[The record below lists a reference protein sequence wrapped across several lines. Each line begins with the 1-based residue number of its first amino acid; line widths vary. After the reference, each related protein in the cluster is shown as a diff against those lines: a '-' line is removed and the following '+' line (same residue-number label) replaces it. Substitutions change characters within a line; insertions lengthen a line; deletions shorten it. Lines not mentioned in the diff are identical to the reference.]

1 MVIMK
6 RTIEMNRMK
15 NNIKTGTLL
24 FVLVL
29 FSFCVYSQN
38 EKKASVMI
46 QSTLVDEADH
56 PIKNALIVLGDGM
69 IETYSDANGNFALE
83 ADSQNT
89 LLISANGYKSKTI
102 VLGGQTV
109 GDKIVLKTAPLFTG
123 TEHTIE
129 LPGNARTNQRALTG
143 AVSSISGKQLESQPD
158 VVFQNALQG
167 RLSGL
172 VTRMNT
178 NGLGNNTPSLFVR
191 GLGRE
196 DGNGA
201 ITIVDGIERPLEFLN
216 AEEILSVEVLK
227 DASTKILY
235 GPRAANGVILVTTKR
250 GRKNTQVIKG
260 SVEYGVNMNTRMAEY
275 LNSADYATLYN
286 EALANDGLAPIYSA
300 QDIAGYNAS
309 TGVNDQLYPNI
320 NHNDYFLNDS
330 APFRKANFEYSGG
343 TDESQYGIFLGYIGT
358 DGIEK
363 IGENV
368 KQDRINIRGILDFD
382 ITKNLVGHIGGNGI
396 IESRSW
402 GKLNQD
408 QVFSRISSER
418 PNEFPFEIID
428 PNFQGEEASLGEEV
442 IPPLGGSFENRQS
455 LYGDLVY
462 GGYQEYQFFYGQTNF
477 GLDWDLKDFV
487 KGLKVSS
494 DLAFD
499 NYQFHAAD
507 QINNPVRYAFQE
519 LKDENGLDSIGY
531 IKLNNRGISRNRTER
546 GNNITRSLGWT
557 SNVKY
562 ARVFNK
568 DHKLDLDL
576 SYFYYLNQDNG
587 RRQHIETSNT
597 YLKTNYAYKDKFYAE
612 LTYALMGSN
621 KFASKHEL
629 FLSHALSAAWVLSE
643 EDFLANRKWINYLKV
658 KSGYGVLGYDSAT
671 DFYLYD
677 TRYTRNGSVNFGERN
692 IGNSALRTGFDNF
705 GNPNLQWEKSKE
717 FNVGV
722 EGLLFSNSLQFE
734 FNYFIQNREDIIFNN
749 PNSIYSAS
757 NGGLNAPQNLGEVY
771 NSGID
776 GSVNWFGDF
785 GDFKMNIGTNFLV
798 SKNEVKATNQVNLP
812 EQYLNQTGLP
822 SDVIFGYVSNG
833 LFTSQQQVD
842 NAPFQTLSPYGVGN
856 VSYKDLNNDG
866 VVNEQDRRV
875 IGNNFPRASFGV
887 NLNATYKGF
896 GLSMLGTSELGVDM
910 IKNNAYFRNSGQDK
924 YSVLATDRF
933 HPVNNPN
940 GTQPILTTQNSIN
953 DNAAST
959 FWLESASFFRMKNV
973 ELSYTF
979 SNDLWT
985 VKKMRFYVRG
995 TNLFV
1000 ISNIKDLDPE
1010 VPNSGVSNYP
1020 LFRTVTGGVTLGF

>member
-1 MVIMK
+1 MK

-396 IESRSW
+396 IESRNW

-428 PNFQGEEASLGEEV
+428 PNFQGEEADVVV
-442 IPPLGGSFENRQS
+442 ISTVLCNSNCTPGFLRVTNRVNVMLS
-455 LYGDLVY
+455 RAR
-462 GGYQEYQFFYGQTNF
+462 
-477 GLDWDLKDFV
+477 
-487 KGLKVSS
+487 KGM
-494 DLAFD
+494 
-499 NYQFHAAD
+499 
-507 QINNPVRYAFQE
+507 
-519 LKDENGLDSIGY
+519 Y
-531 IKLNNRGISRNRTER
+531 IL
-546 GNNITRSLGWT
+546 
-557 SNVKY
+557 
-562 ARVFNK
+562 
-568 DHKLDLDL
+568 
-576 SYFYYLNQDNG
+576 
-587 RRQHIETSNT
+587 
-597 YLKTNYAYKDKFYAE
+597 
-612 LTYALMGSN
+612 
-621 KFASKHEL
+621 
-629 FLSHALSAAWVLSE
+629 
-643 EDFLANRKWINYLKV
+643 
-658 KSGYGVLGYDSAT
+658 
-671 DFYLYD
+671 
-677 TRYTRNGSVNFGERN
+677 
-692 IGNSALRTGFDNF
+692 GNSPT
-705 GNPNLQWEKSKE
+705 LQKSPI
-717 FNVGV
+717 
-722 EGLLFSNSLQFE
+722 FS
-734 FNYFIQNREDIIFNN
+734 
-749 PNSIYSAS
+749 
-757 NGGLNAPQNLGEVY
+757 
-771 NSGID
+771 
-776 GSVNWFGDF
+776 
-785 GDFKMNIGTNFLV
+785 
-798 SKNEVKATNQVNLP
+798 QVL
-812 EQYLNQTGLP
+812 ELLP
-822 SDVIFGYVSNG
+822 SIH
-833 LFTSQQQVD
+833 
-842 NAPFQTLSPYGVGN
+842 
-856 VSYKDLNNDG
+856 
-866 VVNEQDRRV
+866 
-875 IGNNFPRASFGV
+875 
-887 NLNATYKGF
+887 
-896 GLSMLGTSELGVDM
+896 
-910 IKNNAYFRNSGQDK
+910 
-924 YSVLATDRF
+924 DRF
-933 HPVNNPN
+933 
-940 GTQPILTTQNSIN
+940 SI
-953 DNAAST
+953 
-959 FWLESASFFRMKNV
+959 RC
-973 ELSYTF
+973 
-979 SNDLWT
+979 
-985 VKKMRFYVRG
+985 
-995 TNLFV
+995 
-1000 ISNIKDLDPE
+1000 
-1010 VPNSGVSNYP
+1010 
-1020 LFRTVTGGVTLGF
+1020 